1 MSTAHEVHATWQR
14 LEAWATAN
22 APVMLSE
29 LRGPAEPDAL
39 ARFEAESGLVL
50 PEGLRASLL
59 LHDGEE
65 GSHYCCAWADAGEL
79 FGTTEMLEHW
89 RRMQQMADE
98 PDPEEIAEN
107 MREGLIEVEGP
118 VWAVACHKAW
128 IPFMA
133 LNGGDVCWHVD
144 LEPAPGGTVGQVI
157 EVDLEC
163 AQWRVRSP
171 SFEAFLADYV
181 GALERGEYAE
191 RDPDGLPSR
200 NPMTPSGS

>member
-1 MSTAHEVHATWQR
+1 MSTPDEVYALWQR
-14 LEAWATAN
+14 LEAWAAAN
-22 APVMLSE
+22 AAVMLSE
-29 LRGPAEPDAL
+29 LRGPAEPEAL
-39 ARFEAESGLVL
+39 ARFEAMSDLAL

-65 GSHYCCAWADAGEL
+65 GSRYCCAWADAGEL
-79 FGTTEMLEHW
+79 FGTTEILEHW
-89 RRMQQMADE
+89 HRMQQMAEE
-98 PDPEEIAEN
+98 PDPEEIAKS

-133 LNGGDVCWHVD
+133 LNGGDVSWYVD
-144 LEPAPGGTVGQVI
+144 LVPAPGGTPGQVI

-163 AQWRVRSP
+163 GRWRVRAP

-181 GALERGEYAE
+181 GALEGGEYPE
-191 RDPDGLPSR
+191 RDPDGMPSAE
-200 NPMTPSGS
+200 GSAL